1 MDDIKAAGNEAMYV
15 IVDTSKLEDLQKLVD
30 ATMEA
35 YGTIDILVNNA
46 GMLSMS
52 TLQDVS
58 LEEWQNVFDVNV
70 TSALRLTQLVAPIM
84 KAKGKGVIVNT
95 ASVASF
101 AAHHGFAAYI
111 SSKHAMAGLSKS
123 MAWELGPEIRVNAIA
138 PGLIHTAMVDSI
150 GGVGALQGMID
161 NCPVKRAGQPE
172 DIATTALFL
181 ASDDSSFID
190 GQVIKVDGGFEC

>member
-1 MDDIKAAGNEAMYV
+1 
-15 IVDTSKLEDLQKLVD
+15 
-30 ATMEA
+30 
-35 YGTIDILVNNA
+35 
-46 GMLSMS
+46 
-52 TLQDVS
+52 
-58 LEEWQNVFDVNV
+58 
-70 TSALRLTQLVAPIM
+70 
-84 KAKGKGVIVNT
+84 
-95 ASVASF
+95 
-101 AAHHGFAAYI
+101 
-111 SSKHAMAGLSKS
+111 
-123 MAWELGPEIRVNAIA
+123 MAWELGPELRVNAIA